1 MNIKVKIMKQNMK
14 MKLPQPATI
23 RGKSRMVLGSKVLLG
38 PMAPLA
44 TPGAVTSF
52 IEAFT
57 QCRDYPGQDALD
69 RHFHCR
75 ALEDAL
81 RNGHRQ
87 LMDAIR
93 TGHQT
98 DVRAALAYREV
109 ALKAVR
115 LLIDAIAHFA
125 VRRQQQ
131 QQQLLLQQQQAKKK
145 TEEVVLKKKEE
156 VKEEGKEK
164 VKAVTGTGLAT
175 EASKEPAGGPATDAA
190 SASSDLPSR
199 SGKGEGGGGAGAAA
213 GSKESIYLSV
223 TDLSKDEKSGSGGS
237 GSSSSNG
244 PNKEGSTG

>member
-1 MNIKVKIMKQNMK
+1 MK

-93 TGHQT
+93 TGHQA

-115 LLIDAIAHFA
+115 LLLDAIAHFA

-131 QQQLLLQQQQAKKK
+131 QQQLLLLQQQAKKK
-145 TEEVVLKKKEE
+145 TEE